1 LEAAVKVPLEKVEG
15 ELRKQWDAHGPAPRS
30 RTMTLVALCETKEH
44 EPIALKGLSTAAPV
58 HGARAVMVGWRQ
70 SDKPEI
76 TADVELLAGAKGP
89 GAELIR
95 LEAVGDSRKWV
106 PDTVSR
112 LITAD
117 LPVFVW
123 WVGDLPDHETLF
135 DRMAFGAQATV
146 AVVNSNEMDLRDL
159 PVLDAMTRSPSR
171 ERATALADFTWQ
183 RLRTWQEMVARFF
196 DTKECAADLARI
208 RTLRVRFQQ
217 RAREPERAS
226 NQAALFVGWLGA
238 RLGWTEARAKG
249 DKLVMT
255 SKAGDVE
262 ITFEGAN
269 KKGLADGALVDV
281 ELRAD
286 HARYRVHRADDDP
299 MAICWEGERPGVPF
313 PNQCVRVHMP
323 DDGVLLCRVL
333 ERPLRDRL
341 YEASLHAA
349 AAIATAL
356 GKRA

>member
-1 LEAAVKVPLEKVEG
+1 MKVALEKVEG

-30 RTMTLVALCETKEH
+30 RTMTVVALCETKEH
-44 EPIALKGLSTAAPV
+44 EPVALKGLSAAAPV
-58 HGARAVMVGWRQ
+58 HGARAVIVGWRQ
-70 SDKPEI
+70 GTTPEI
-76 TADVELLAGAKGP
+76 TADVELLAGSKGP

-95 LEAVGDSRKWV
+95 LEAVGDSRAWV

-123 WVGDLPDHETLF
+123 WVGDLPDDETLF

-159 PVLDAMTRSPSR
+159 PVLDAMTRSVK
-171 ERATALADFTWQ
+171 ATALADFTWQ

-196 DTKECAADLARI
+196 DTKECAADLAQV
-208 RTLRVRFQQ
+208 RTLRIRFQQ
-217 RAREPERAS
+217 RARDPERAS
-226 NQAALFVGWLGA
+226 NQAALFVGWLAA
-238 RLGWTEARAKG
+238 RLSWTEPRMKG

-262 ITFEGAN
+262 ITFEAMQ
-269 KKGLADGALVDV
+269 KKALAEGALVDV
-281 ELRAD
+281 ELRTPD
-286 HARYRVHRADDDP
+286 SRYCVHRADDDP

-341 YEASLHAA
+341 YESSLHAA
-349 AAIATAL
+349 AAIASAL